1 MTDFRLKILITF
13 AQPYNSDI
21 ILRSSHIKDS
31 PAPGDMPQYDPF
43 HESFGNDAAW
53 GEQIDEH
60 DAAGWI
66 NNAKY
71 RTSSINSA
79 LSVAEND
86 NKVNPAQKLSQPP
99 TFCACSCTCCQQG
112 RETPSSQAPQCLL
125 SSPSQKVPTSD
136 DALSGCHSPIIK
148 AASMRTEPFFSTY
161 PTFGRR
167 STVSNEKL
175 GEWVRKQDGDSIQ
188 GADSDNGRSI
198 EKSLGAW
205 L

>member
-1 MTDFRLKILITF
+1 MQVGLLPFKSRILFHAAECRSFSRHLNFLKTERCARKVVKVADILF
-13 AQPYNSDI
+13 LP
-21 ILRSSHIKDS
+21 
-31 PAPGDMPQYDPF
+31 
-43 HESFGNDAAW
+43 
-53 GEQIDEH
+53 
-60 DAAGWI
+60 
-66 NNAKY
+66 
-71 RTSSINSA
+71 
-79 LSVAEND
+79 END